1 MTIATLGRSLLL
13 SLCLAFH
20 PVYALQPLADPET
33 TVSASMAA
41 QALLAQAAADQGLD
55 VVQGLNA
62 RLASTPVR
70 CVRNQPDYAC
80 SGVLIKPVLDSRTAI
95 FWEHDIEARARG
107 TEQLEYLRADL
118 SSRNRQDLT
127 GYVLMSHLDARAL
140 GKDYQVRQ
148 RPNAAQVYVD
158 NWNEAQPAQVAI
170 EALYYPVGRPDAL
183 PMAQRAQQAW
193 FSRTRQW
200 LPVLR
205 LDSTRATGAFGFDQ
219 QDQLYSGYTLADQLN
234 TRYRDT
240 AMRCRNDTP
249 AYYCNG
255 VLIRA
260 TGAADS
266 FRAWNPSPNSVGRNG
281 ISFSYVRADVGTVR
295 LANNQA
301 GLIFKP
307 ADYPVTQPATL
318 RCAYP
323 ANAGTSSTPNSCRA
337 SCLSQG
343 ITTVA
348 QWRARYGNSGAGNCA
363 FSMEPRPDA
372 AQFQISVD
380 VRSNGGAHNEMIIA
394 AWPANIPEKLPI
406 EAIYYPVNGRQDQSS
421 LIQRQYFSATR
432 RFMPVIRVDL
442 TAGAGAIFI
451 FRPEDQNR

>member
-1 MTIATLGRSLLL
+1 MTIVTLGRSLLL

-20 PVYALQPLADPET
+20 PVYALQPLADPDT
-33 TVSASMAA
+33 TASSSMAA

-55 VVQGLNA
+55 VAQGLNA
-62 RLASTPVR
+62 RLASTPIR

-80 SGVLIKPVLDSRTAI
+80 SGVLVKPVLDSRAAI

-118 SSRNRQDLT
+118 APRGGQGQV
-127 GYVLMSHLDARAL
+127 GYVLMSHLDARAQ

-148 RPNAAQVYVD
+148 RPNAAQVYVA
-158 NWNEAQPAQVAI
+158 NWDETQPAQVAI
-170 EALYYPVGRPDAL
+170 EALYYPAGRSDAL
-183 PMAQRAQQAW
+183 LLAQRAQQAW

-205 LDSTRATGAFGFDQ
+205 LDSTRATSAFGFDQ

-234 TRYRDT
+234 GRYRDT
-240 AMRCRNDTP
+240 ATRCRNNTP

-281 ISFSYVRADVGTVR
+281 VSFSYVRADVGTVR

-348 QWRARYGNSGAGNCA
+348 QWRARYGNTGAGNCA

-372 AQFQISVD
+372 AQFQLNVD

-394 AWPANIPEKLPI
+394 AWPPNIPEKLPI
-406 EAIYYPVNGRQDQSS
+406 EAIYYPVNGREDQAS

-432 RFMPVIRVDL
+432 RFMPVIRVNL